1 MKCLV
6 VAMTLL
12 AFAYAADIKEC
23 SPTADDPGC
32 SDDECCI
39 PEPQFFLFGK
49 RNDLQS
55 LADGHSIV
63 PWGDRKGR
71 CIRYKYEGDVC
82 NTWASLQECG
92 CADGL
97 ICKLFVPSD
106 LESPELKRA
115 ILPWFIPNSDYACM
129 VDTPAQ

>member
-1 MKCLV
+1 MQ
-6 VAMTLL
+6 
-12 AFAYAADIKEC
+12 AAVILYYSKMYTIHL
-23 SPTADDPGC
+23 S
-32 SDDECCI
+32 SWYI
-39 PEPQFFLFGK
+39 
-49 RNDLQS
+49 
-55 LADGHSIV
+55 II
-63 PWGDRKGR
+63 GR
-71 CIRYKYEGDVC
+71 CIQYKYEGDVC